1 MDRNVLAIALVGVL
15 LLATVVQ
22 AVQLN
27 GLNEKIKA
35 IDSAAIAS
43 AKAPVQTQSS
53 ATAAKPPGSAASVP
67 KSLSNLPQMVG
78 GC

>member
-1 MDRNVLAIALVGVL
+1 MDRNVLTAALVGVL
-15 LLATVVQ
+15 LLVSVVQ

-35 IDSAAIAS
+35 VDAAAIAS
-43 AKAPVQTQSS
+43 VKAPVQTQSG
-53 ATAAKPPGSAASVP
+53 APTAKPAGATVP
-67 KSLSNLPQMVG
+67 KSLTNLPQMVG